1 MVWWIFHT
9 RKPAKERCNHSF
21 FVIAFFSRETNLV
34 AVTRSSIAPYQQLM
48 RKAQQGDA
56 EALAGLRDELQPAL
70 LGILL
75 SRGAGRSEAEE
86 ILADLWSDCVPG
98 TGEGAPLLAKFNG
111 NASPLGWLARVA
123 INRSIDRKRRR
134 AKFDSEMEI
143 DFDEMPGCP
152 TVLEDNQL
160 HALLRESLKAAFA
173 SCPREAVL
181 MLRLVYLHGLTQRE
195 VGRMAGWTESKTSR
209 TLSQTMK
216 QIEQLTLKY
225 LKEKSP
231 LLELTWEDLVALC
244 ASPEVDF
251 L

>member
-1 MVWWIFHT
+1 
-9 RKPAKERCNHSF
+9 
-21 FVIAFFSRETNLV
+21 
-34 AVTRSSIAPYQQLM
+34 M
-48 RKAQQGDA
+48 RNAQHGDG
-56 EALAGLRDELQPAL
+56 EALADLRDHFQSPLFS
-70 LGILL
+70 ILL
-75 SRGAGRSEAEE
+75 SRGASPTEAEE

-98 TGEGAPLLAKFNG
+98 AAARQPVLAKFAG
-111 NASPLGWLARVA
+111 NSSPLGWLARVA
-123 INRSIDRKRRR
+123 VNRWIDAKRRR
-134 AKFDSEMEI
+134 ARFDCETPI
-143 DFDEMPGCP
+143 DFDDLPGCP

-160 HALLRESLKAAFA
+160 HVLLRESLKAAFA
-173 SCPREAVL
+173 SCPGEAVL